1 MALKDIT
8 ITGSI
13 GSYPTLSYG
22 QKTYV
27 SSTDEQSFPI
37 EQFTGSAGGATPNF
51 NGQYSTTDLFVNIT
65 QSWNGSLDTQVGIVD
80 FTHDTQE
87 EFINGEYSGSGIE
100 VTHQRLIGEDCIQLL
115 NVSTIPTNYKP
126 FFYVAVNS
134 TPFDPPDPDY
144 VTVIDN
150 FLNANTSPN
159 PGEIYI
165 LSTSYKVQTPGGG
178 GISTIKKVTHIK
190 VNKLDDSGNDNTL
203 SLQELDSL
211 RILFS
216 DLGVIIF
223 PILSITE
230 YPTYY
235 LYSTDKTLPSGSL
248 SSVDNNVLNYYF
260 SASSLSSPYV
270 FPVNGYLNYLLS
282 SYNVSSPST
291 INSFNSSTGIY
302 LANNTNNIPITLTAS
317 FTVDNSLGANPIN
330 ISFFIA
336 SYPPP
341 ISSTFP
347 TSIQF
352 LTVLAGATQIC
363 EFTSSQVYLQEN
375 TEYVPFIILLP
386 NNNTTPVEIYDL
398 QWMFTQSANPNVS
411 TNITILNPYLTGNFE
426 YSDCNVLINNAT
438 NLEYNPN
445 FYKVN
450 YDTGLLVPTN
460 QQQIL
465 DGTAEFAPVK
475 PYNYSLNAQVFPRYN
490 GVKTTAPD
498 FNMSSS
504 DETGYG
510 GYIVAGNPKPFVGYY
525 GTKGGSVPEV
535 LGKTIIN
542 LDYIIDEDINTQVPA
557 LSDFTYGNQIQLFER
572 GKYLYLDPDKN
583 STNQQFS
590 GNNKYYIYRSG
601 EYATPILYSQTG
613 SDSGRINTLNFTQT
627 PTTITIINDCQT
639 SVLAL
644 TSSLYNSLYKIY
656 SGSITSSNP
665 ISPNDLG
672 TPWIPMVWNSSS
684 FISANPASSNYSPLA
699 AGTVLFRSSSVT
711 NLNNG
716 ESINYGWFLLGT
728 TSTYLVNAK
737 VKLKIKTNPN
747 IPQTISGGKLSF
759 VFYKRDLS
767 SPPTNLYPFFNANFS
782 YNFVFKFVSY
792 NVSLSPGNAN
802 IYDIEFDSDLFEPF
816 TDIEDLSVLAKFDF
830 NMDISSLSPFSE
842 PYFLIEEGAFSLIQT
857 PSPNNQSISYSNA
870 AYILSI
876 TDHSNPNY
884 SLITF
889 NSSFSLVYNKL
900 YPQLSGSGYDPT
912 IYPFKIL
919 PESPDTLPSSE
930 FEIRF
935 AANENLVFPILQSYF
950 NNLGRLVL
958 KVYRNNTSLSSL
970 DNTLRQSFLI
980 RRWIPRAGYIYL
992 NVAAD
997 LGAGI
1002 VKPEFITDGI
1012 QAKLPEI
1019 IKNLT
1024 DKGLI
1029 T

>member
-22 QKTYV
+22 QKTYI
-27 SSTDEQSFPI
+27 SSTDEESFPI
-37 EQFTGSAGGATPNF
+37 EHITGSAGGSTPNF

-65 QSWNGSLDTQVGIVD
+65 QSWNGSIDTQVGIVD
-80 FTHDTQE
+80 FIHNTQE

-115 NVSTIPTNYKP
+115 NVSTVPVNYKP
-126 FFYVAVNS
+126 YFYVAETTESVAI
-134 TPFDPPDPDY
+134 DPIFE
-144 VTVIDN
+144 TIQNN
-150 FLNANTSPN
+150 FLDSNTSPN
-159 PGEIYI
+159 LGEIYL
-165 LSTSYKVQTPGGG
+165 LSIKYPKPSLGNSR
-178 GISTIKKVTHIK
+178 ISTIRKITHIK
-190 VNKLDDSGNDNTL
+190 INRFDEQGNDNTL
-203 SLQELDSL
+203 SLQELNSL

-216 DLGVIIF
+216 DFGAINF
-223 PILSITE
+223 PVLSITE

-235 LYSTDKTLPSGSL
+235 LYTTDKTLPGSNTK
-248 SSVDNNVLNYYF
+248 SNDNNVLDYHL
-260 SASSLSSPYV
+260 SASTFTTPFT
-270 FPVNGYLNYLLS
+270 FPTSFYFNSIN
-282 SYNVSSPST
+282 SYTVSSSG
-291 INSFNSSTGIY
+291 IANSFDSTTGTYSVLNS
-302 LANNTNNIPITLTAS
+302 NNVPLTFTAS
-317 FTVDNSLGANPIN
+317 FTLNNPNSNPVYIACFGGDLADNSTFSSLNYLT
-330 ISFFIA
+330 A
-336 SYPPP
+336 SSGTNTYN
-341 ISSTFP
+341 
-347 TSIQF
+347 
-352 LTVLAGATQIC
+352 V
-363 EFTSSQVYLQEN
+363 TSSQIYFREN
-375 TEYVPFIILLP
+375 TEQLLFLIYNQNSEPSPAIIS
-386 NNNTTPVEIYDL
+386 NL
-398 QWMFTQSANPNVS
+398 QWKFTQSIAPS
-411 TNITILNPYLTGNFE
+411 SSSNITVLEPYLTENFE
-426 YSDCNVLINNAT
+426 YSDCNVLFNNAT
-438 NLEYNPN
+438 NLEYDPN

-475 PYNYSLNAQVFPRYN
+475 PYNYSLNAQVLPRYN

-498 FNMSSS
+498 FNTSSS
-504 DETGYG
+504 NGTGYG
-510 GYIVAGNPKPFVGYY
+510 ANIVAGNPSPFVGYY
-525 GTKGGSVPEV
+525 GARGGSTPEV
-535 LGKTIIN
+535 IGKTVIN
-542 LDYIIDEDINTQVPA
+542 LDYIIDEDINVQVPA

-572 GKYLYLDPDKN
+572 GKYLYLDPNKD

-613 SDSGRINTLNFTQT
+613 SDSGRIGILNFTQT
-627 PTTITIINDCQT
+627 PTVVTITNDCQT

-699 AGTVLFRSSSVT
+699 AGSVLFRSSSVT

-716 ESINYGWFLLGT
+716 ESIKYGWFLLGT
-728 TSTYLVNAK
+728 TSTYLVNAN

-759 VFYKRDLS
+759 VFYKKDLS
-767 SPPTNLYPFFNANFS
+767 SPPTNLYPFFDADFS
-782 YNFVFKFVSY
+782 YNSVFKFVSY

-842 PYFLIEEGAFSLIQT
+842 PYFLIEGGAFSLIQT
-857 PSPNNQSISYSNA
+857 PSPNNQSISYSDA

-970 DNTLRQSFLI
+970 NNTLRQSFLI
-980 RRWIPRAGYIYL
+980 RRWIPR
-992 NVAAD
+992 
-997 LGAGI
+997 
-1002 VKPEFITDGI
+1002 VKPEFITDEI

-1019 IKNLT
+1019 VKDLT

>member
-22 QKTYV
+22 QKTYI
-27 SSTDEQSFPI
+27 SSTDEESFPI
-37 EQFTGSAGGATPNF
+37 EHITGSAGGSTPNF

-65 QSWNGSLDTQVGIVD
+65 QSWNGSIDTQVGIVD
-80 FTHDTQE
+80 FIHNTQE

-115 NVSTIPTNYKP
+115 NVSTVPVNYKP
-126 FFYVAVNS
+126 YFYVAETTESVAI
-134 TPFDPPDPDY
+134 DPIFE
-144 VTVIDN
+144 TIQNN
-150 FLNANTSPN
+150 FLDSNTSPN
-159 PGEIYI
+159 LGEIYL
-165 LSTSYKVQTPGGG
+165 LSIKYPKPSLGNSR
-178 GISTIKKVTHIK
+178 ISTIRKITHIK
-190 VNKLDDSGNDNTL
+190 INRFDEQGNDNTL
-203 SLQELDSL
+203 SLQELNSL

-216 DLGVIIF
+216 DFGAINF
-223 PILSITE
+223 PVLSITE

-235 LYSTDKTLPSGSL
+235 LYTTDKTLPGSNTK
-248 SSVDNNVLNYYF
+248 SNDNNVLDYHL
-260 SASSLSSPYV
+260 SASTFTTPFT
-270 FPVNGYLNYLLS
+270 FPTSFYFNSIN
-282 SYNVSSPST
+282 SYTVSSSG
-291 INSFNSSTGIY
+291 IANSFDSTTGTYSVLNS
-302 LANNTNNIPITLTAS
+302 NNVPLTFTAS
-317 FTVDNSLGANPIN
+317 FTLNNPNSNPVYIACFGGDLADNSTFSSLNYLT
-330 ISFFIA
+330 A
-336 SYPPP
+336 SSGTNTYN
-341 ISSTFP
+341 
-347 TSIQF
+347 
-352 LTVLAGATQIC
+352 V
-363 EFTSSQVYLQEN
+363 TSSQIYFREN
-375 TEYVPFIILLP
+375 TEQLLFLIYNQNSEPSPAIIS
-386 NNNTTPVEIYDL
+386 NL
-398 QWMFTQSANPNVS
+398 QWKFTQSIAPS
-411 TNITILNPYLTGNFE
+411 SSSNITVLEPYLTENFE
-426 YSDCNVLINNAT
+426 YSDCNVLFNNAT
-438 NLEYNPN
+438 NLEYDPN

-475 PYNYSLNAQVFPRYN
+475 PYNYSLNAQVLPRYN

-498 FNMSSS
+498 FNTSSS
-504 DETGYG
+504 NGTGYG
-510 GYIVAGNPKPFVGYY
+510 ANIVAGNPSPFVGYY
-525 GTKGGSVPEV
+525 GARGGSTPEV
-535 LGKTIIN
+535 IGKTVIN
-542 LDYIIDEDINTQVPA
+542 LDYIIDEDINVQVPA

-572 GKYLYLDPDKN
+572 GKYLYLDPNKD

-613 SDSGRINTLNFTQT
+613 SDSGRIGILNFTQT
-627 PTTITIINDCQT
+627 PTVVTITNDCQT

-699 AGTVLFRSSSVT
+699 AGSVLFRSSSVT

-716 ESINYGWFLLGT
+716 ESIKYGWFLLGT
-728 TSTYLVNAK
+728 TSTYLVNAN

-759 VFYKRDLS
+759 VFYKKDLS
-767 SPPTNLYPFFNANFS
+767 SPPTNLYPFFDADFS
-782 YNFVFKFVSY
+782 YNSVFKFVSY

-842 PYFLIEEGAFSLIQT
+842 PYFLIEGGAFSLIQT
-857 PSPNNQSISYSNA
+857 PSPNNQSISYSDA

-970 DNTLRQSFLI
+970 NNTLRQSFLI

-1002 VKPEFITDGI
+1002 VKPEFITDEI

-1019 IKNLT
+1019 VKDLT